1 VQTTTRTMTAAIS
14 RLVSPRREAL
24 LAGGLA
30 CVGAALLVALAPP
43 TGDAPAHMYRTLLV
57 EQGVLV
63 WDNLW
68 YGGHYPLASY
78 SLLYYL
84 PAAVVGNLPLVF
96 AAVVLSAALFASL
109 VEWEWGTAGH
119 WPARAFGVLAAGPI
133 YVGTY
138 SYALGLAAGLG
149 ALCAL
154 QRGRRWLAA
163 GAAALTLGFSPLAFV
178 FLCLMLLALV
188 LVRRRA
194 RHTLVFAGAIAA
206 IGAVQLGV
214 LAFFPSSGPYPFR
227 LLELGAVLTVSVF
240 GAALGSRTRH
250 GALLAAFFLVW
261 GGANIAVFLVAT
273 PVGENLTR
281 LRSIVFPLML
291 LTAFV
296 ARFRPRWLAALA
308 LTAALAYN
316 VAPYVAPLVERTD
329 VRPAHG
335 AFWAPALDFLE
346 KRSSPQYRVEVVPT
360 FDHWEAYWLPR
371 AGVPLARGWYRQ
383 IDIARNELFY
393 EKPLTPAR
401 FRFWL
406 RRMGVRFVVLPK
418 TRLGQKGEEREAAL
432 LRSGRSGL
440 SVVYA
445 DANVTIFELPKPSP
459 ILTGPGKPR
468 ITRLDHSRIEGTL
481 TEPGVYTVKVRYTRY
496 WRVHAGAVCVERIA
510 GGMTRLRALL
520 PGHFALA
527 VPEQPTSLF
536 RLLVGRPP
544 ARC

>member
-1 VQTTTRTMTAAIS
+1 MTAAIS

-30 CVGAALLVALAPP
+30 CIGAALLIVLAPP
-43 TGDAPAHMYRTLLV
+43 TGDAPAHLYRTLLV
-57 EQGVLV
+57 REGVLV

-84 PAAVVGNLPLVF
+84 PAALVGNLPLVF

-109 VEWEWGTAGH
+109 VEREWGLAGR

-133 YVGTY
+133 FVGTY

-154 QRGRRWLAA
+154 QQGRRWLAA

-178 FLCLMLLALV
+178 FLCLMLLALF
-188 LVRRRA
+188 LVRRGA
-194 RHTLVFAGAIAA
+194 RNVLVLAAA
-206 IGAVQLGV
+206 IVVIAGVQLAALV
-214 LAFFPSSGPYPFR
+214 FFPSSGPYPFR
-227 LLELGAVLTVSVF
+227 LLELAAVLTVSF
-240 GAALGSRTRH
+240 LGAGLALRSRL
-250 GALLAAFFLVW
+250 GAPLAAFFLLW
-261 GGANIAVFLVAT
+261 GGASVLMFLVAT

-281 LRSIVFPLML
+281 LRSLVFPLML

-296 ARFRPRWLAALA
+296 ARFQPRWLAALA
-308 LTAALAYN
+308 LSAAFTYN
-316 VAPYVAPLVERTD
+316 VAPYLAPLIERTD
-329 VRPAHG
+329 VRPAQR
-335 AFWAPALDFLE
+335 AFWAPALEFLE
-346 KRSSPQYRVEVVPT
+346 RRSGPQYRVEVVPT

-371 AGVPLARGWYRQ
+371 AGIPIARGWYRQ

-393 EKPLTPAR
+393 ERPLAASAYR
-401 FRFWL
+401 DWL
-406 RRMGVRFVVLPK
+406 REMGVRYVVLPQ
-418 TRLGQKGEEREAAL
+418 TRLGQKGEEREARL

-440 SVVYA
+440 SQVFA
-445 DANVTIFELPKPSP
+445 DGKVTIYELPRPAP
-459 ILTGPGKPR
+459 ILTGPGSPR

-481 TEPGVYTVKVRYTRY
+481 TAAGSHLLRVRHTRY
-496 WRVHAGAVCVERIA
+496 WRVRAGAICVERA
-510 GGMTRLRALL
+510 ADGMTWLRATR
-520 PGHFALA
+520 PGRFVLS
-527 VPEQPTSLF
+527 VPAQPASLV

>member
-1 VQTTTRTMTAAIS
+1 VTAAIS
-14 RLVSPRREAL
+14 RLVSPRREVL
-24 LAGGLA
+24 LAGALA
-30 CVGAALLVALAPP
+30 CIGAALLVALTPP
-43 TGDAPAHMYRTLLV
+43 TGDAPAHLYRTLLV

-84 PAAVVGNLPLVF
+84 PAALVGNLPLVF

-109 VEWEWGTAGH
+109 VEREWGAAGH

-133 YVGTY
+133 FVGTY

-149 ALCAL
+149 ALFAL

-194 RHTLVFAGAIAA
+194 RHTLVFAAALAGIA
-206 IGAVQLGV
+206 AVQLAALV
-214 LAFFPSSGPYPFR
+214 FFPSSGPYPFR
-227 LLELGAVLTVSVF
+227 LLELGVVLAVSLL
-240 GAALGSRTRH
+240 GAALASRARH

-261 GGANIAVFLVAT
+261 GGASIAMFVVAT

-291 LTAFV
+291 LTAFI
-296 ARFRPRWLAALA
+296 ARFSPRWLAALA
-308 LTAALAYN
+308 LATAFTYN
-316 VAPYVAPLVERTD
+316 VAPYAAPMLERTD
-329 VRPAHG
+329 VRPAHR
-335 AFWAPALDFLE
+335 AFWAPALGFLA
-346 KRSSPQYRVEVVPT
+346 KRSGPEYRVEVVPT

-393 EKPLTPAR
+393 EQPLTPALYR
-401 FRFWL
+401 AWL
-406 RRMGVRFVVLPK
+406 RGMGVRFVLLPQ

-440 SVVYA
+440 TVVFA
-445 DANVTIFELPKPSP
+445 DANITIYEHPRPAP

-468 ITRLDHSRIEGTL
+468 LTRLDHTRIEGTL
-481 TEPGVYTVKVRYTRY
+481 TRPGTYTVKIRYTRY
-496 WRVHAGAVCVERIA
+496 WRVRAGAVCVERIV
-510 GGMTRLRALL
+510 GGMTRLRATR
-520 PGHFALA
+520 PGRFALA
-527 VPEQPTSLF
+527 VPEAPASLV

>member
-1 VQTTTRTMTAAIS
+1 VQTTTCTVTAAIS

-24 LAGGLA
+24 LAGSLA
-30 CVGAALLVALAPP
+30 CIGAALLVVLAPP

-109 VEWEWGTAGH
+109 VEWEWGAAGH

-227 LLELGAVLTVSVF
+227 LLELGAVLSVSVL
-240 GAALGSRTRH
+240 GAALASRTRH

-296 ARFRPRWLAALA
+296 TRFSPRWLAALA
-308 LTAALAYN
+308 LSVALAYN
-316 VAPYVAPLVERTD
+316 VAPYAAPLLERTD
-329 VRPAHG
+329 VRPAHR

-393 EKPLTPAR
+393 EKPLTPFG
-401 FRFWL
+401 FRAWL
-406 RRMGVRFVVLPK
+406 RRMGVRFVLLPH

-440 SVVYA
+440 SVAFRDVNA
-445 DANVTIFELPKPSP
+445 TIYELPRAEP
-459 ILTGPGKPR
+459 ILTGPGRPR

-481 TEPGVYTVKVRYTRY
+481 TEPGAYRIKIRYTRY
-496 WRVHAGAVCVERIA
+496 WRVVAGAICVGRTS
-510 GGMTRLRALL
+510 GGMTRLKALL
-520 PGHFALA
+520 PGRFALA
-527 VPEQPTSLF
+527 VPEQPTSLV

>member
-1 VQTTTRTMTAAIS
+1 VTAAIS
-14 RLVSPRREAL
+14 RLVSPRREVL
-24 LAGGLA
+24 LSGALA
-30 CVGAALLVALAPP
+30 CIAAALLVVLAPP

-57 EQGVLV
+57 QQGVLV
-63 WDNLW
+63 WDNFW

-84 PAAVVGNLPLVF
+84 PAALVGNLPLVF
-96 AAVVLSAALFASL
+96 TGVVVSAALFASL
-109 VEWEWGTAGH
+109 VEREWGVAGR

-133 YVGTY
+133 FVGTY

-149 ALCAL
+149 TLWAL

-163 GAAALTLGFSPLAFV
+163 GTAALTLGFSPLAFV

-188 LVRRRA
+188 LVRRRVPHA
-194 RHTLVFAGAIAA
+194 LVFTAALAGIAA
-206 IGAVQLGV
+206 VQFVALV
-214 LAFFPSSGPYPFR
+214 RFPSSGPYPFR
-227 LLELGAVLTVSVF
+227 LLELGAVLSVSAL
-240 GAALGSRTRH
+240 GAALAWRARH

-261 GGANIAVFLVAT
+261 GGASIAMFLVAT

-296 ARFRPRWLAALA
+296 ARFSPRWLAGVALA
-308 LTAALAYN
+308 AALTYN
-316 VAPYVAPLVERTD
+316 VAPYAAPMLERTD
-329 VRPAHG
+329 LRPAHR
-335 AFWAPALDFLE
+335 AFWAPALDFLAS
-346 KRSSPQYRVEVVPT
+346 RSGPQYRVEVVPT
-360 FDHWEAYWLPR
+360 FDHWEAYWLPQ

-393 EKPLTPAR
+393 EQPLKPASYR
-401 FRFWL
+401 SWL
-406 RRMGVRFVVLPK
+406 RRMGVRFVVLPH

-440 SVVYA
+440 TTVFR
-445 DANVTIFELPKPSP
+445 DASVTIYEVPRPAP
-459 ILTGPGKPR
+459 ILTGPGRPQ

-481 TEPGVYTVKVRYTRY
+481 TEPGTYAVKVRYTRY
-496 WRVHAGAVCVERIA
+496 WRVRAGAVCVERLA
-510 GGMTRLRALL
+510 GGMTRLRATR
-520 PGHFALA
+520 PGRFALA
-527 VPEQPTSLF
+527 VPKRPASLV

>member
-1 VQTTTRTMTAAIS
+1 MTAAIS

-30 CVGAALLVALAPP
+30 CIGAALLIVLAPP
-43 TGDAPAHMYRTLLV
+43 TGDAPAHLYRTLLV
-57 EQGVLV
+57 REGVLV

-84 PAAVVGNLPLVF
+84 PAALVGNLPLVF
-96 AAVVLSAALFASL
+96 AAVVLSAAFFASL
-109 VEWEWGTAGH
+109 VEREWGVAGH

-133 YVGTY
+133 FVGTY

-178 FLCLMLLALV
+178 FLCLMLLALA
-188 LVRRRA
+188 LVRRRP
-194 RHTLVFAGAIAA
+194 RHTLVFGAA
-206 IGAVQLGV
+206 IGGMAAVQLAV
-214 LAFFPSSGPYPFR
+214 LVFFPSSGPYPFR
-227 LLELGAVLTVSVF
+227 LLELGAVLTVSF
-240 GAALGSRTRH
+240 LGAALAFRSRL
-250 GALLAAFFLVW
+250 GAPLAAFFLVW
-261 GGANIAVFLVAT
+261 GGASVLMFLVAT

-281 LRSIVFPLML
+281 LRSLVFPLML

-296 ARFRPRWLAALA
+296 VRFQPRWLAALA
-308 LTAALAYN
+308 LSAALTYN
-316 VAPYVAPLVERTD
+316 VAPYLAPMIERTD
-329 VRPAHG
+329 VRPAQR
-335 AFWAPALDFLE
+335 AFWAPALDFLA
-346 KRSSPQYRVEVVPT
+346 KRSGPQYRVEVVPT

-371 AGVPLARGWYRQ
+371 AGIPLARGWYRQ

-393 EKPLTPAR
+393 ERPLAAVAYR
-401 FRFWL
+401 DWL
-406 RRMGVRFVVLPK
+406 RQMGVRFVVLPE
-418 TRLGQKGEEREAAL
+418 TRLGQKGEEREALL

-440 SVVYA
+440 APVFA
-445 DANVTIFELPKPSP
+445 NGNVTIYELPQAAP
-459 ILTGPGKPR
+459 ILTGPGTPR

-481 TEPGVYTVKVRYTRY
+481 SKPGAYVLRIRYTRY
-496 WRVHAGAVCVERIA
+496 WRVRSGSVCVERAA
-510 GGMTRLRALL
+510 GGMTRLRATR
-520 PGHFALA
+520 PGRFALS
-527 VPEQPTSLF
+527 VPEQPASLV
-536 RLLVGRPP
+536 RLLVGRLP

>member
-1 VQTTTRTMTAAIS
+1 MTAAIS
-14 RLVSPRREAL
+14 RLVSPRREVL
-24 LAGGLA
+24 IAGALA
-30 CVGAALLVALAPP
+30 CIGAALLVVLAPP
-43 TGDAPAHMYRTLLV
+43 TGDAPAHLYRTLLV
-57 EQGVLV
+57 REGVLV

-84 PAAVVGNLPLVF
+84 PAALVGNLPLVF
-96 AAVVLSAALFASL
+96 AAVVLSASFFASL
-109 VEWEWGTAGH
+109 VEREWGDAGH

-133 YVGTY
+133 FVGTY

-188 LVRRRA
+188 LVRRRP
-194 RHTLVFAGAIAA
+194 RHTLVFGAA
-206 IGAVQLGV
+206 IGGMAAVQLVV
-214 LAFFPSSGPYPFR
+214 LALFPSSGPYPFR
-227 LLELGAVLTVSVF
+227 LLELGVVLGVSLL
-240 GAALGSRTRH
+240 GAALAFRSRL
-250 GALLAAFFLVW
+250 GAPLAAFFVVW
-261 GGANIAVFLVAT
+261 GGASVLMFLVAT

-281 LRSIVFPLML
+281 LRSLVFPLML

-296 ARFRPRWLAALA
+296 VRFQPRWLAALA
-308 LTAALAYN
+308 LSAALAYN
-316 VAPYVAPLVERTD
+316 VAPYLAPMIERTD
-329 VRPAHG
+329 VRPAQR
-335 AFWAPALDFLE
+335 AFWAPALDFLA
-346 KRSSPQYRVEVVPT
+346 KRSGPEYRVEVVPT

-371 AGVPLARGWYRQ
+371 AGIPLARGWYRQ

-393 EKPLTPAR
+393 ERPLAAAAYR
-401 FRFWL
+401 GWL
-406 RRMGVRFVVLPK
+406 REMGVRFVVLPE
-418 TRLGQKGEEREAAL
+418 TRLGQKGEEREARL

-440 SVVYA
+440 SPVFA
-445 DANVTIFELPKPSP
+445 DRNVTIYELPQPAA
-459 ILTGPGKPR
+459 ILTGPGSPQ

-481 TEPGVYTVKVRYTRY
+481 RKPGAYVLRIRYTRY
-496 WRVHAGAVCVERIA
+496 WRVRAGAVCVERAA
-510 GGMTRLRALL
+510 GGMTRLRATR
-520 PGHFALA
+520 PGRFVLS
-527 VPEQPTSLF
+527 VPVRPDSLV